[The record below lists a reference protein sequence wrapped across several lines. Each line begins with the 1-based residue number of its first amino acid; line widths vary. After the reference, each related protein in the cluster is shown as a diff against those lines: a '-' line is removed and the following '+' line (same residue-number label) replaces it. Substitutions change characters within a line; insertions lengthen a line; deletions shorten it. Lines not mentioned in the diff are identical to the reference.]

1 MSNIVE
7 VRNLSIDFRVRDGKF
22 RAVDNISFDIQQNKT
37 LALVGESGSGK
48 SVTAMSIMQ
57 LLPFPQ
63 SSYTSESSIKFNNK
77 EIINASK
84 KDLLSLRGNIISMVF
99 QEPMTSL
106 NPYHRV
112 GDQITESVLLHSKV
126 SKKEAKDEAINLMNL
141 VEIDDVERRFNSY
154 PHELSGGQRQRI
166 MIAMALVNK
175 PQLLIA
181 DEPTTALDVT
191 IQAQILDLM
200 SKLKRELGM
209 SILFITHDLGLVRE
223 FSDQVCVMQNGNI
236 VENGNTAD
244 VFDNPKHA
252 YTQKLLNAEPKP
264 KTIINHKE
272 DPLIKIENLD
282 VFYNMPRTS
291 FFKSNRF
298 HAVKDTSINI
308 YKNTTIGLVGES
320 GSGKSTLG
328 KAIANLTPYE
338 GKIYYDGQD
347 IASSS
352 KEIKKHIQ
360 IVFQDPY
367 GSLSPRM
374 TIGEIV
380 GEGLG
385 VHFNLSKKESDLKID
400 KVLTDVGIELNA
412 KNKYPHEFSG
422 GQRQR
427 IAIARSLIMNPNF
440 MILDEPTSAL
450 DRSIQIQVINLLKDI
465 QNEYELTYLFISHDL
480 KVIRSMSDYIFVM
493 KDGIIVESGLS
504 NDVFDY
510 PKEKYT
516 KKLLSAALR
525 YATDWENVHKMSSRK
540 YSKELVDGP
549 NQAASRSML
558 RGVGFT
564 SEDFTKPFVGIAS
577 TGAKVTP
584 CNMHINQLSELVEDS
599 INASGGK
606 GVLFNTITVS
616 DGISMGTQ
624 GMKYSLVSREVI
636 ADSIETVVGCLG
648 YDGLI
653 AIGGCDK
660 NMPGCLIG
668 MARLNRPS
676 IFIYGGSI
684 KPSNENTD
692 YVTVSEK
699 VGEFSKG
706 SINEDELIHY
716 EKISVDGPGSCGG
729 MYTANTMASAI
740 EALGMSLPGSSS
752 QDATS
757 KSKNADCVNAG
768 SAIMNLLDKDIK
780 PSDIMTR
787 EAFENAITVVIA
799 LGGSTNAVLHL
810 LAMAHSIG
818 VELCLDDFTS
828 IGEKTPVLA
837 DLKPFGKHYMSEL
850 NANGGIQPLMKT
862 LLDKGLLH
870 GQCMT
875 VTGNTLEENLKDI
888 KPYETSEII
897 KDFNNPIKK
906 DSHLR
911 ILYGNLAKD
920 GAVAKITGKEGTSFE
935 GKAKVFNSEEE
946 GVSAILSNQINDGDV
961 IVIRYE
967 GPKGGPGMREML
979 KPTSA
984 IMGLGLGDKI
994 GFITDGRF
1002 SGGTHG
1008 FVVGHVSPEAAE
1020 GGLIALV
1027 EDGDTILIDAESDQ
1041 LVLKV
1046 DDDEIKRRQ
1055 SIWKNPN
1062 SKPKKGVLAKYAES
1076 VKSASLG
1083 AITD

>member
-7 VRNLSIDFRVRDGKF
+7 VRNLSIDFNVRDGKF
-22 RAVDNISFDIQQNKT
+22 RAVDSISFDIQQNKT

-63 SSYTSESSIKFNNK
+63 SSYTSESSIKFDNK

-84 KDLLSLRGNIISMVF
+84 QDLLSLRGNIISMVF

-126 SKKEAKDEAINLMNL
+126 SNKEAKDEAINLMNL

-828 IGEKTPVLA
+828 IGKKTPVLA

-850 NANGGIQPLMKT
+850 NANGGIQPLMKN

-888 KPYETSEII
+888 KAYETSEII
-897 KDFNNPIKK
+897 KDFNKPIKK